1 MLDVLPPPLASPLP
15 HAVRYIFMDL
25 SIILTYRFNSRCSM
39 CHIWQHPTVPA
50 EEVTLDTLATL
61 PGGFDS
67 VHLTGG
73 EPTLRADLEAIVD
86 LTTQSG
92 KEIFKGPRAA
102 NPAPKSPAAPPTAGS
117 SARPRP
123 PFATP
128 TCPKCPAPPL
138 ARVLVNTWRVSAGR
152 PSPLSAMLISPMSPR
167 ALLFPSATAGWAN
180 PSAQPFRKTPQP
192 LMTRLTTY

>member
-1 MLDVLPPPLASPLP
+1 
-15 HAVRYIFMDL
+15 MDL

-102 NPAPKSPAAPPTAGS
+102 NPAPKSPAAPPTAGW

-152 PSPLSAMLISPMSPR
+152 PLPFERDVDFSDVAQSPIVPKRHSRL
-167 ALLFPSATAGWAN
+167 G
-180 PSAQPFRKTPQP
+180 QPFRPTFQKNTATPYDAFNNV
-192 LMTRLTTY
+192 LNK